1 LAPVLDAALLVVRW
15 EGTPRDAVQAA
26 MRELR
31 ALEVPLV
38 GVALNAVDLAV
49 YSRYGSPD
57 HLRYAGRYA
66 QYYAGR
72 G

>member
-1 LAPVLDAALLVVRW
+1 
-15 EGTPRDAVQAA
+15 

>member
-1 LAPVLDAALLVVRW
+1 MLDAALLVIRW
-15 EGTPRDAVQAA
+15 ESTPREAA
-26 MRELR
+26 LAAARELR